1 MNTTNLN
8 NNKGRIEYI
17 DLMKGICII
26 LIILLHNNILFT
38 ENIDDILKNMRVPLF
53 FFLSGLFYKE
63 YNGFYDFITRKFNQL
78 IIPFIFFSYFP
89 FALCE
94 LGKNYERSIVSYL
107 FMGIEPYNYPLW
119 FLRSLFITY
128 ILYFIIR
135 KATQRLSIGAQTISV
150 FLISFFVYTLAKFL
164 ILPSGLI
171 MAILH
176 NTIFNL
182 ITAFIALPFF
192 HLASLIKNHGLLHKK
207 VSNKNVIMPFII
219 FLIIWIVTSQSTIDY
234 MSIHFG
240 ENFIF
245 LYLSAL
251 AGTGCVW
258 CIAYIIKKVFYI
270 SYIGRYSLIALG
282 THVPLILLFN
292 LMGIN
297 NKYFIVLST
306 FIIMPGIIYIFKKYF
321 PYMTAQKDLFIYKNG
336 KIHLS
341 INNLNKNFS
350 TH

>member
-1 MNTTNLN
+1 
-8 NNKGRIEYI
+8 
-17 DLMKGICII
+17 
-26 LIILLHNNILFT
+26 
-38 ENIDDILKNMRVPLF
+38 
-53 FFLSGLFYKE
+53 
-63 YNGFYDFITRKFNQL
+63 
-78 IIPFIFFSYFP
+78 
-89 FALCE
+89 
-94 LGKNYERSIVSYL
+94 
-107 FMGIEPYNYPLW
+107 MGIEPYNYPLW

-135 KATQRLSIGAQTISV
+135 KATQRLSIGVQIISI
-150 FLISFFVYTLAKFL
+150 FFISFIVYTLAKFL
-164 ILPSGLI
+164 ILPSGAI
-171 MAILH
+171 IAILH
-176 NTIFNL
+176 NTIFNS

-192 HLASLIKNHGLLHKK
+192 SLASLIKSKGILYKK
-207 VSNKNVIMPFII
+207 ISTKTILMIFII
-219 FLIIWIVTSQSTIDY
+219 CFLVWTMSTQKYIDY
-234 MSIHFG
+234 MSLHFG
-240 ENFIF
+240 KNFIF

-292 LMGIN
+292 LMGIDN
-297 NKYFIVLST
+297 RYFIVLST
-306 FIIMPGIIYIFKKYF
+306 FIIMPGIIYVFKKYF

>member
-1 MNTTNLN
+1 MVTINLI
-8 NNKGRIEYI
+8 KREERIEYI

-38 ENIDDILKNMRVPLF
+38 DNVNDMLKNMRIPLYF
-53 FFLSGLFYKE
+53 TLSGLFYKE
-63 YNGFYDFITRKFNQL
+63 YNGFYDFITRKFNKL

-94 LGKNYERSIVSYL
+94 LGNNYERSIVSYL

-128 ILYFIIR
+128 ILYFIVR
-135 KATQRLSIGAQTISV
+135 KVTKRLSIGAQTISI
-150 FLISFFVYTLAKFL
+150 FLISFIVYILAKFL
-164 ILPSGLI
+164 ILPSGTT

-176 NTIFNL
+176 NTIFNS

-192 HLASLIKNHGLLHKK
+192 HLASLIKKHGLLYKK
-207 VSNKNVIMPFII
+207 INYKNIILLFIT
-219 FLIIWIVTSQSTIDY
+219 FLLIWIITSQSNIDY
-234 MSIHFG
+234 ESIHFG
-240 ENFIF
+240 KNFIF

-258 CIAYIIKKVFYI
+258 CIAYTIKKVFYI

-297 NKYFIVLST
+297 NKYIVVLLTFIV
-306 FIIMPGIIYIFKKYF
+306 MPGIIYILKKYC
-321 PYMTAQKDLFIYKNG
+321 PYMTAQKDLLIYKNG
-336 KIHLS
+336 KLQ
-341 INNLNKNFS
+341 LAFQ